1 MSGPSVRQALTT
13 STRATAL
20 LATVLLTSCQHTSV
34 TTAPSPTSATTAYV
48 VDGDTF
54 AITTHDA
61 NEATHVRILGIDT
74 PETDEC
80 GSEEATH
87 ALRQLLPQGTQI
99 TLTYDQHT
107 ATQDKYGRTLAY
119 VATPTTTDVGLKL
132 ITNGYAAAWW
142 PHHASTP
149 QRANHYAAAQNA
161 ARTTQTG
168 SWKHCTQIGRH
179 KAQHRTP

>member
-1 MSGPSVRQALTT
+1 MSGPSVRQAITT

-20 LATVLLTSCQHTSV
+20 LATVLLTSCQHTNV
-34 TTAPSPTSATTAYV
+34 TTAPSTTSATTAYV
-48 VDGDTF
+48 VDGDTV

-61 NEATHVRILGIDT
+61 NEATRVRILGIDT

-119 VATPTTTDVGLKL
+119 VATPNTTDVGLKL
-132 ITNGYAAAWW
+132 ITDGYAAAWW
-142 PHHASTP
+142 PHSATAP
-149 QRANHYAAAQNA
+149 QRAHHYLAAQDT
-161 ARTTQTG
+161 ARTTHAG
-168 SWKHCTQIGRH
+168 SWEHCTQIGRH